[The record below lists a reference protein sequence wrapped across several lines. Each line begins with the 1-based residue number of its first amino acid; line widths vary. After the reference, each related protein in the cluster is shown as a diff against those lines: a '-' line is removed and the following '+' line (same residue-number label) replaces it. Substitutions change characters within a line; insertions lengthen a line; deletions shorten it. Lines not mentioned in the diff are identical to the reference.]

1 MPGRPA
7 AATPAGVGI
16 AFNPP
21 LAAFVAQNRDLLD
34 FIEISPE
41 RFWHDR
47 GPAQAGPDRYAE
59 IAEAVALLDAARGDL
74 PILAHGVGLSIA
86 TAGPLD
92 LGHVDQIARWHDRY
106 GFAWYSEHLAWS
118 RLGPEEGWRGI
129 GLMLPPVYDRATLD
143 DLVPKVRAV
152 CDRLGLPVLL
162 ENAVDYTPVADTDL
176 GEAAFLA
183 GLTARTPARLLLDLH
198 NVHTNALSG
207 GPDPRALIAA
217 LDLTL
222 VREIHIAG
230 GELLDG
236 VWTDSHSG
244 RCPAEVWDLLAEVLA
259 RPNGVR
265 AITLEIDES
274 YATRLDP
281 GAIRAELET
290 ARRLWRGRAAA

>member
-1 MPGRPA
+1 VPGRPA
-7 AATPAGVGI
+7 AAPPAGVGI

-21 LAAFVAQNRDLLD
+21 LAAFVAQSRDLLD

-47 GPAQAGPDRYAE
+47 GPAHAGPDRYEE
-59 IAEAVALLDAARGDL
+59 IPEAVALLEAARGDL

-92 LGHVDQIARWHDRY
+92 TGHLDQIARWHDRY

-129 GLMLPPVYDRATLD
+129 ALMLPPVYDDATLD
-143 DLVPKVRAV
+143 ELVPKVRTV
-152 CDRLGLPVLL
+152 CDRLGLTVLL
-162 ENAVDYTPVADTDL
+162 ENAVDYTPVPDTDL
-176 GEAAFLA
+176 GEGAFLA

-198 NVHTNALSG
+198 NVYTNALSG
-207 GPDPRALIAA
+207 GPDPRALIGA
-217 LDLTL
+217 LDLTR
-222 VREIHIAG
+222 VREIHVAG

-259 RPNGVR
+259 RPNGVQ

-281 GAIRAELET
+281 AAIREELET